1 MNFFFRLILCLT
13 IAALLV
19 GCAGV
24 SAADAVFSEPELE
37 RRARD
42 FITRME
48 AGEYKEARQYFT
60 TRMKLAL
67 TQQKLAD
74 VWDSLQL
81 QAGNFVQ
88 QGDARFESEAGYQ
101 IVYVTCRFGL
111 SALDARVVFDQ
122 KGKIAGLFFQPA
134 KDTSAMA
141 PEYEPPDYVDETKF
155 REEEVVVGQG
165 DWQLPGTLTLPTGS
179 GPFPAVVLVH
189 GSGPNDR
196 DESIG
201 PNRVFKDLA
210 WGLGTRGIAVLRYE
224 KRTRE
229 YAGKFTGDLMRNLT
243 VQEEVIDDA
252 LAAVELLKNRPEID
266 PGQVFIIGHSLGAT
280 LAPRIAAQTDRLA
293 GIILLAAAAR
303 PIEDLMLEQSTYLA
317 NADGTLDGAEKRD
330 LAALEELVE
339 KVKALPEHPD
349 TDPDEVILGAAPA
362 YWLDLL
368 TYDPVAE
375 AVNLTLPMLILQ
387 GERDYQVTMTDFAL
401 WQEAVGGR
409 GNIVIKSYAALNH
422 QFFTGTGPSLPGEYQ
437 NVSHVDVSVIE
448 DISTFIEP

>member
-1 MNFFFRLILCLT
+1 MKFFLRLILCLT
-13 IAALLV
+13 IAALLA
-19 GCAGV
+19 GCASLPGT
-24 SAADAVFSEPELE
+24 DAVVSEPELE

-60 TRMKLAL
+60 TQMKLAL

-74 VWDSLQL
+74 VWEALQL

-88 QGDARFESEAGYQ
+88 QGDARIESEAGYK

-111 SALDARVVFDQ
+111 SALDTRVVFDQ

-134 KDTSAMA
+134 KDTTAMA
-141 PEYEPPDYVDETKF
+141 PEYEPPAYVDETKF
-155 REEEVVVGQG
+155 REEEVVIGQG
-165 DWQLPGTLTLPTGS
+165 DWQLPATLTLPTGS

-196 DESIG
+196 DETIG

-210 WGLGTRGIAVLRYE
+210 WGLGTQGIAVLRYE

-252 LAAVELLKNRPEID
+252 LAAVALLKNRPEID
-266 PGQVFIIGHSLGAT
+266 PNEVYIIGHSLGAT
-280 LAPRIAAQTDRLA
+280 LAPKIAAQTDQLA

-317 NADGTLDGAEKRD
+317 NADGTLDTAEKRD
-330 LAALEELVE
+330 LAALEDLVE
-339 KVKALPEHPD
+339 QVKALPENPD

-368 TYDPVAE
+368 AYDPVSE
-375 AVNLTLPMLILQ
+375 AAKLTLPMLILQ

-401 WQEAVGGR
+401 WEEALNGRENVGL
-409 GNIVIKSYAALNH
+409 KSYPALNH
-422 QFFTGTGPSLPGEYQ
+422 QFFTGTGPSVPSEYQ
-437 NVSHVDVSVIE
+437 NVSHVDAGVIE
-448 DISTFIEP
+448 DITTFIEP